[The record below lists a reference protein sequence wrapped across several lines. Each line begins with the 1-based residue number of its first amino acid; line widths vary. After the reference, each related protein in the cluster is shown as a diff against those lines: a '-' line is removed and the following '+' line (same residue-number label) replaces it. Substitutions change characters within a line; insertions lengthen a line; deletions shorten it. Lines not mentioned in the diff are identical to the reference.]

1 MTRPHFR
8 IVTVG
13 AALLIIALGVVFLG
27 PASFGPST
35 TGAAGFT
42 VDSTTDASDA
52 SPGNGVCATA
62 GGACTLRAAIQ
73 EANALPGVD
82 LISVPAGTYNLSA
95 GQLSISTGLTLN
107 GAGAAVTAVD
117 GAGLS
122 AVFAISG
129 TVEMSGLTI
138 RNGFASDDYYAAG
151 IHNGGTLTLNS
162 VTVSGNS
169 ASGDYSAG
177 GIRNPSG
184 RTLTLNNS
192 TVSGNTATG
201 EYSTGGIETFQSA
214 KLTLN
219 NSTVSGNS
227 APNNYGTGGIQSFQ
241 SATVTLNN
249 STVSGNSASGIQATG
264 GIQTYQ
270 SAVLTLNNSTLS
282 DNSASGGNAVGGI
295 QIYQSATL
303 TLDNSTVSGN
313 AGTSTGGLANFQ
325 FASATLKNTIMAN
338 NGASDCSG
346 TITSLGHN
354 LDSDGSCGLTGP
366 GDISSASPLLGPLAG
381 NGGPTLTHALLSGS
395 PAIDAGS
402 SDCPPPAT
410 DQRGA
415 ARPVDGDG
423 NSVATCDIGAFEWC
437 TACPLATTPPTP
449 VPATATP
456 TPIPPTAT
464 DTPLPTPTP
473 TPCLPEGC
481 PTPTA
486 TPTPTGN
493 FIVNSTADVSDASP
507 GNGVCATSA
516 GACTLRAAIQEAN
529 ALAGADLITVPA
541 GTYNLSSSQTTI
553 TSDLTINGAG
563 ATTTIVDGTGLYQV
577 FRIASG
583 ATVEISGV
591 TIRNGWG
598 SNVDGGINN
607 QGILTVNNSAIISNS
622 AGNTGGGIGNRGA
635 GTLTLNDSTVSGN
648 VAGNTGGGIR
658 NAADATLIVN
668 NSTISGNSANSGGGV
683 RNSGT
688 VTISSSTVTENSP
701 GISNSGTLRAKNTII
716 ANNVG
721 PECANPIMSAGNNL
735 SSDSSCGLTG
745 AGDISNANPLLG
757 PLAGNG
763 GPTLT
768 HALLP
773 GSPAIDA
780 GSSDCPPP
788 ATDQRG
794 AARPFDGDGDTVAT
808 CDIGAFESGVV
819 GPTPTTPP
827 TPTDTATPTVTPS
840 PTPCGGPCPTPTDT
854 LTPTDT
860 PTPTNTPVLPP
871 GDKPEMAL
879 TVKGAN
885 CNDPVRPVKCN
896 VPLGSQ
902 FILSVDVLTAPAEGY
917 VGVQTFIDYGLNLT
931 YKKASIADEIVWPD
945 LSAISVRGQPGP
957 GLVFHGALTGLLPP
971 LPVSD
976 FEGTVI
982 ELHMNCTPG
991 PSSNAIV
998 LIPEG
1003 DPVAGTSGTAFLA
1016 VDPRI
1021 ILPSGGPLTINCT
1034 EVALVDTDGDGCS
1047 DQRENGSD
1055 EMLGGMR
1062 DWQNPNDYYDVLGG
1076 GGGPPDQII
1085 DLTNDIFGV
1094 IIHYAPMGTEP
1105 EYDVNFDRG
1114 PSTGP
1119 DPWNMTAPDGVIDLT
1134 NDILGVIQQYQ
1145 HDCS

>member
-1 MTRPHFR
+1 MTRSHFR

-73 EANALPGVD
+73 EANALPGAD

-95 GQLSISTGLTLN
+95 GQLTISSDLTLN

-415 ARPVDGDG
+415 ARPFDGDG
-423 NSVATCDIGAFEWC
+423 DATATCDIGAYETC
-437 TACPLATTPPTP
+437 VACPLPTIPPTP
-449 VPATATP
+449 IPPTATP

-486 TPTPTGN
+486 TPTPAASFT
-493 FIVNSTADVSDASP
+493 VNSTADVGDAST
-507 GNGVCATSA
+507 GNGICATA
-516 GACTLRAAIQEAN
+516 GGACTLRAAIQEAN
-529 ALAGADLITVPA
+529 ALPGSDVITVPA
-541 GTYNLSSSQTTI
+541 GTYNLSAGQLTI
-553 TSDLTINGAG
+553 SSDLTLNGAG
-563 ATTTIVDGTGLYQV
+563 AGTTAVDGGGLGGV
-577 FRIASG
+577 FYISSG
-583 ATVEISGV
+583 ATAEISDLTV
-591 TIRNGWG
+591 RNGSAINAG
-598 SNVDGGINN
+598 GGISVV
-607 QGILTVNNSAIISNS
+607 GTLTLNRSAITGNSAGNVSGGIYYQGTLTINDSTISGNH
-622 AGNTGGGIGNRGA
+622 AGNTGGGIGDGGSGA
-635 GTLTLNDSTVSGN
+635 GTLT
-648 VAGNTGGGIR
+648 I
-658 NAADATLIVN
+658 N
-668 NSTISGNSANSGGGV
+668 NSTISNNVADNTGGALRNKGVATINNSTITGNTAGNVNGGIQ
-683 RNSGT
+683 NA
-688 VTISSSTVTENSP
+688 TI
-701 GISNSGTLRAKNTII
+701 KNTIV
-716 ANNVG
+716 ADNSPTDCGG
-721 PECANPIMSAGNNL
+721 PVVSLGHNL

-745 AGDISNANPLLG
+745 TGDISNANPLLG
-757 PLAGNG
+757 SLADNG
-763 GPTLT
+763 GPTFT

-794 AARPFDGDGDTVAT
+794 AARPAGA

-827 TPTDTATPTVTPS
+827 TPTVTPS
-840 PTPCGGPCPTPTDT
+840 PTPCGGPCP
-854 LTPTDT
+854 TPTDT

-931 YKKASIADEIVWPD
+931 YKKGSIADEIVWPD

-1021 ILPSGGPLTINCT
+1021 ILPNVGPLTINCT
-1034 EVALVDTDGDGCS
+1034 EVALVDTDGDGCT
-1047 DQRENGSD
+1047 DQRENGPD

-1062 DWQNPNDYYDVLGG
+1062 DWQNPSDYYDVNG
-1076 GGGPPDQII
+1076 DQVI

-1094 IIHYAPMGTEP
+1094 IIHYAPTGTEP

-1119 DPWNMTAPDGVIDLT
+1119 DAWNMTAPDGVIDLS
-1134 NDILGVIQQYQ
+1134 NDIMGVIQQYLHSCQ
-1145 HDCS
+1145 